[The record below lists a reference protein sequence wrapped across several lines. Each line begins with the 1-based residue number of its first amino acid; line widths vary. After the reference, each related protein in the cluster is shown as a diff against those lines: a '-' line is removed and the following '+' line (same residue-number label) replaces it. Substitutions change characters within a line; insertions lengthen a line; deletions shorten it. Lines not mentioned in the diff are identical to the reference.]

1 MAAASS
7 MKSGRKT
14 ERGGGRGRSGEDQA
28 AVASPASKL
37 STAKDLAPRSKG
49 LRLLALDKSFQGNV
63 EHVIRSMREGVN
75 ANAIPQFAARFGLTQ
90 EKFLELLRLP
100 KSTLKA
106 RIKNGDTLSPLEQDR
121 LYRADKVWHRALSV
135 LEDTAAVQ
143 NWIVRQNRALGGE
156 MPFALLDTE
165 AGYELV
171 LDTLGRIE
179 YGVIA

>member
-1 MAAASS
+1 MMTAAS
-7 MKSGRKT
+7 MKSNRKSDS
-14 ERGGGRGRSGEDQA
+14 GNGKGRGPGDNDGRQNDLSQA
-28 AVASPASKL
+28 LETGQK
-37 STAKDLAPRSKG
+37 RKG
-49 LRLLALDKSFQGNV
+49 LRLLALDKSFHGNV
-63 EHVIRSMREGVN
+63 EQVIRSMREGVN
-75 ANAIPQFAARFGLTQ
+75 ANAIPQFAERFGLSQ

-121 LYRADKVWHRALSV
+121 LYRADKVWHKALAV
-135 LEDTAAVQ
+135 LEDSSAVQ
-143 NWIVRQNRALGGE
+143 SWIVRQNRALGGE

-179 YGVIA
+179 YGVIS